1 MKLHTIKERVLR
13 SGAVVSAAVAVAMGA
28 SLASTACAQS
38 QGQTQ
43 QGQERREG
51 RGQQG
56 DPQQRID
63 RRISMMTQDLQLSA
77 DQQARI
83 RTILTNESTQ
93 MQALRQKNGF
103 QGPQR
108 GGERP
113 DGQRPD
119 SARADRGDRGG
130 RGFGGQRQLPPEVKA
145 LRDQTEKQ
153 IDAVLN
159 SSQRAKYQQLRE
171 QREQEHQKHEG
182 DRAGQR
188 AS

>member
-1 MKLHTIKERVLR
+1 MKFQMIKHHVAR
-13 SGAVVSAAVAVAMGA
+13 SGVVASAALALAIG
-28 SLASTACAQS
+28 ASTACAQS
-38 QGQTQ
+38 QGQSVLQ
-43 QGQERREG
+43 QRQERGEG
-51 RGQQG
+51 RGQL
-56 DPQQRID
+56 DTQQRID
-63 RRISMMTQDLQLSA
+63 RRVQSMTQDLQLSA

-119 SARADRGDRGG
+119 SARGDRAGA
-130 RGFGGQRQLPPEVKA
+130 GFGGRRQLPPEVKA

-171 QREQEHQKHEG
+171 QREKEHQQHDG
-182 DRAGQR
+182 QPGQR

>member
-1 MKLHTIKERVLR
+1 MKVQMIKDRVAR
-13 SGAVVSAAVAVAMGA
+13 SGVVASAVLALALG
-28 SLASTACAQS
+28 ASTACAQS
-38 QGQTQ
+38 QGQNVPQ
-43 QGQERREG
+43 QRQERGEG
-51 RGQQG
+51 RGQF

-63 RRISMMTQDLQLSA
+63 RRVASMTQDLQLTA

-83 RTILTNESTQ
+83 RTILTNESAQ
-93 MQALRQKNGF
+93 MQAFRQKNGF
-103 QGPQR
+103 QGPPR

-130 RGFGGQRQLPPEVKA
+130 RGFGGQRQMPPEVKA

-159 SSQRAKYQQLRE
+159 STQRAKYQQLRQ

-182 DRAGQR
+182 DRSGQG
-188 AS
+188 A

>member
-1 MKLHTIKERVLR
+1 MNVQMIKQHVAR
-13 SGAVVSAAVAVAMGA
+13 SGVVAAAAIALAIG
-28 SLASTACAQS
+28 ASTACAQS
-38 QGQTQ
+38 QGQNAPQ
-43 QGQERREG
+43 QRQERGEG
-51 RGQQG
+51 RGQF

-63 RRISMMTQDLQLSA
+63 RRVASMTQDLQLSA

-103 QGPQR
+103 QGPPR

-119 SARADRGDRGG
+119 SARGDRGG
-130 RGFGGQRQLPPEVKA
+130 RGFGGQRQMPPEVKA
-145 LRDQTEKQ
+145 LRDQTQKQ
-153 IDAVLN
+153 IEAVLN
-159 SSQRAKYQQLRE
+159 SSQRAKYEQLQQ

-182 DRAGQR
+182 DRSGQG
-188 AS
+188 A

>member
-1 MKLHTIKERVLR
+1 MNVQLIKQRVAR
-13 SGAVVSAAVAVAMGA
+13 SGVVASAAVALAIG
-28 SLASTACAQS
+28 ASTACAQS
-38 QGQTQ
+38 QGQNAPQ
-43 QGQERREG
+43 QRQERGEG
-51 RGQQG
+51 RGQF
-56 DPQQRID
+56 DPQLRID
-63 RRISMMTQDLQLSA
+63 RRVASMTQDLQLSA

-103 QGPQR
+103 QGPPR

-119 SARADRGDRGG
+119 SSRADRGDRDG
-130 RGFGGQRQLPPEVKA
+130 RGFGGPRQMPPEVKA

-159 SSQRAKYQQLRE
+159 SSQRAKYQQLRQ
-171 QREQEHQKHEG
+171 QREQEHQKHDGERSG
-182 DRAGQR
+182 K

>member
-1 MKLHTIKERVLR
+1 MKLHTIKARVAR
-13 SGAVVSAAVAVAMGA
+13 SGVVASAVVALAIA
-28 SLASTACAQS
+28 ASTACAQS
-38 QGQTQ
+38 QGQNVPQ
-43 QGQERREG
+43 QRQERGEG
-51 RGQQG
+51 RGQF

-63 RRISMMTQDLQLSA
+63 RRIASMTQDLQLSA

-93 MQALRQKNGF
+93 MQALRQKNGL
-103 QGPQR
+103 QGPPR

-113 DGQRPD
+113 DGQRSD
-119 SARADRGDRGG
+119 STRADRGG

-145 LRDQTEKQ
+145 LRDQTDKQ

-159 SSQRAKYQQLRE
+159 STQRAKYQQLRQ

>member
-1 MKLHTIKERVLR
+1 MNVEMIKQRIAR
-13 SGAVVSAAVAVAMGA
+13 SGVVASAAIALAIG
-28 SLASTACAQS
+28 ASTACAQS
-38 QGQTQ
+38 QGQTAPQ
-43 QGQERREG
+43 RQERGEG
-51 RGQQG
+51 RGQF

-63 RRISMMTQDLQLSA
+63 RRVASMTQDLQLSA

-83 RTILTNESTQ
+83 RTILTNQSTQ

-103 QGPQR
+103 QGPPR

-113 DGQRPD
+113 DLQRPD
-119 SARADRGDRGG
+119 SARADRGDRSG
-130 RGFGGQRQLPPEVKA
+130 RGFGGQRQMPPEVKA

-159 SSQRAKYQQLRE
+159 STQRAKYQQLRQ
-171 QREQEHQKHEG
+171 QREQEHQKHDGERSG
-182 DRAGQR
+182 K

>member
-1 MKLHTIKERVLR
+1 MKFYAIKERVAR
-13 SGAVVSAAVAVAMGA
+13 SGVVASAVVALAIG
-28 SLASTACAQS
+28 ASTACAQS
-38 QGQTQ
+38 QGQNVPQ
-43 QGQERREG
+43 QRQERGEG
-51 RGQQG
+51 RGQF

-63 RRISMMTQDLQLSA
+63 RRIASMTQDLQLSA

-103 QGPQR
+103 QGPPR

-113 DGQRPD
+113 DGQRSD
-119 SARADRGDRGG
+119 STRADRGGRGG
-130 RGFGGQRQLPPEVKA
+130 GGFGGQRQLPPEVKA
-145 LRDQTEKQ
+145 LRDQTDKQ

-159 SSQRAKYQQLRE
+159 STQRAKYQQLRQ

>member
-1 MKLHTIKERVLR
+1 MKLHMITERVAR
-13 SGAVVSAAVAVAMGA
+13 SGVVASAVLALALG
-28 SLASTACAQS
+28 ASTACAQS
-38 QGQTQ
+38 QGQNVPQ
-43 QGQERREG
+43 RQERGEG
-51 RGQQG
+51 RGQF

-63 RRISMMTQDLQLSA
+63 RRIASMTQDLQLSA

-119 SARADRGDRGG
+119 SARANRGG
-130 RGFGGQRQLPPEVKA
+130 RGFGGPREMPPEVKA
-145 LRDQTEKQ
+145 LRDQTDKQ

-159 SSQRAKYQQLRE
+159 STQRAKYQQLQQ
-171 QREQEHQKHEG
+171 QREQEHQKHQG